1 MNSKTTFV
9 TVNLGNH
16 LLSHNNCNSKTTFVT
31 VNQTGQGNYKKN
43 NRIQKQ
49 RLLLLI
55 LIEPV
60 VFIKLNAI
68 QKQRLLLL
76 ICSFH

>member
-1 MNSKTTFV
+1 MERDIN
-9 TVNLGNH
+9 
-16 LLSHNNCNSKTTFVT
+16 NSKTTFVT
-31 VNQTGQGNYKKN
+31 VNQLIFNTLFNT
-43 NRIQKQ
+43 RLIQKQ